1 MNKQLNQAVAMKTQ
15 VKDGPFARVATFP
28 RRVWAVAV
36 LLAAAGATV
45 ATQPAR
51 AQDGQGQGNGPV
63 GSWRVTVNVTNPS
76 GFPSFPVLMTFHADG
91 TMLQSRLS
99 YIPAFGVLET
109 TAYGAWKPINGGQ
122 IAATTFALV
131 QGAPGN
137 TALNGAFFG
146 TEKVNLQPVVASDG
160 NSFTALWTSTVYDPS
175 GNPIVLGNGN
185 MSGVRVQVEH

>member
-1 MNKQLNQAVAMKTQ
+1 MNKQSNQTVAMETQ
-15 VKDGPFARVATFP
+15 VKTGSFTRMATFP
-28 RRVWAVAV
+28 KRTWAVAV

-45 ATQPAR
+45 ATKPAR
-51 AQDGQGQGNGPV
+51 AQDGQGQANGLV
-63 GSWRVTVNVTNPS
+63 GSWRVTVNVTDPA

-99 YIPAFGVLET
+99 YIPAFGVIET
-109 TAYGAWKPINGGQ
+109 TAHGAWKPLNVAQ

-137 TALNGAFFG
+137 TALNGAFVG
-146 TEKVNLQPVVASDG
+146 TEKVNFQPVIASDG

-175 GNPIVLGNGN
+175 GNPIVLGSGN
-185 MSGVRVQVEH
+185 LSGVRVQVER